1 MPRIAKNYLRFNVSA
16 MMNAR
21 KQARVE
27 AAIAHKSVQE
37 ARKTVDAVN
46 SKKKRLENRV
56 SRNTKLFGDNDRI
69 QCYLIGLLIIHT
81 HFIYTLKLV
90 R

>member
-27 AAIAHKSVQE
+27 AAIAHKSVQ

-69 QCYLIGLLIIHT
+69 QCYLIGLLIIHK